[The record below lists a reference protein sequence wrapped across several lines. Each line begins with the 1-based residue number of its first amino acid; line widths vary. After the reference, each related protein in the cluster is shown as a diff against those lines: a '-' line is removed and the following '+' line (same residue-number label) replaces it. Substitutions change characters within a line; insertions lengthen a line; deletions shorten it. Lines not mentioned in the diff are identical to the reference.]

1 MGSILVNLI
10 MELHMRSS
18 SEKYF
23 EYRLKITFTKNLMDV
38 HMRSI
43 GGNFHQKPNGKTL
56 KFCKLAKRD
65 HGLRPWSR
73 FARKMTIL
81 QKKIGVNFFSSNVT
95 ASKVSTAQ
103 ISVHFDNFLC
113 NFVFSGALWFAAK
126 KYFFFYF
133 CT

>member
-1 MGSILVNLI
+1 
-10 MELHMRSS
+10 
-18 SEKYF
+18 
-23 EYRLKITFTKNLMDV
+23 
-38 HMRSI
+38 
-43 GGNFHQKPNGKTL
+43 
-56 KFCKLAKRD
+56 
-65 HGLRPWSR
+65 
-73 FARKMTIL
+73 MTIL
-81 QKKIGVNFFSSNVT
+81 QKKFGQIFEKKIFYLFSSNVT